1 MSVNG
6 DQSPKPEEDAE
17 AMARALELE
26 LISRRPVWQ
35 KAKERRQTWRALS
48 ILFLLLILLGALVAY
63 FYLVPELSREEKSSP
78 APTQV
83 DR

>member
-1 MSVNG
+1 
-6 DQSPKPEEDAE
+6 
-17 AMARALELE
+17 MARALELE

-48 ILFLLLILLGALVAY
+48 ILFLLLILLVALVAY
-63 FYLVPELSREEKSSP
+63 FYLVPELSREEKPSSP
-78 APTQV
+78 ATQT

>member
-1 MSVNG
+1 
-6 DQSPKPEEDAE
+6 
-17 AMARALELE
+17 MARALEAE

-48 ILFLLLILLGALVAY
+48 ILLLFLILLGALFAY
-63 FYLVPELSREEKSSP
+63 FYLVPALSREQKSPPP
-78 APTQV
+78 ATQS